1 MITVFTAL
9 FPITKARIHMK
20 KIVRTLAAVA
30 ALSAAQAGFAADGL
44 FDSVALEGGGGEHVQ
59 VVRLSAQKD
68 WNQNW
73 LPTHGYHLSGYWDAN
88 VAYWRANRWED
99 VADRRKNLGV
109 IGVTPVFRW
118 EADDKLGFYGEAGIG
133 VSVFS
138 SVYRNT
144 HRQLSTAFEFADH
157 IGVGYV
163 FSNKLDLGVRLQHYS
178 NGGIKHPN
186 GGVNLALVR
195 AAYHF

>member
-1 MITVFTAL
+1 
-9 FPITKARIHMK
+9 MK
-20 KIVRTLAAVA
+20 KLLSSLAAIA
-30 ALSAAQAGFAADGL
+30 ALTVAQSGLAADGY

-68 WNQNW
+68 WNKNW
-73 LPTHGYHLSGYWDAN
+73 FATSGYHLSGYWDAN
-88 VAYWRANRWED
+88 IAYWRANRWD
-99 VADRRKNLGV
+99 DIAGNRKNLGV

-133 VSVFS
+133 ASVFS
-138 SVYRNT
+138 SVYTNT

-163 FSNKLDLGVRLQHYS
+163 LPNKWDIGVRLQHYS

-195 AAYHF
+195 AAYSF